1 MVKVKISD
9 ELMKEIEKKLEEIK
23 QENAML
29 LKRIMGERRTIIEEK
44 PKEEK
49 PKTETVKVS
58 ISDFFEHLK
67 KCPHCKAEARK
78 ILEEE
83 KPKEENP
90 KTEEKKEEKPKT
102 EEKKEEHVIE
112 TKAKKFY

>member
-1 MVKVKISD
+1 MVKEQRIKISD
-9 ELMKEIEKKLEEIK
+9 ELIKEIEKKLEEIK

-29 LKRIMGERRTIIEEK
+29 LKRIMGERKAIT
-44 PKEEK
+44 EEK

-83 KPKEENP
+83 KPKEEKP
-90 KTEEKKEEKPKT
+90 KTEEKTEEKPKT

>member
-9 ELMKEIEKKLEEIK
+9 EIMKEIEKKIEEIK

-29 LKRIMGERRTIIEEK
+29 LRRIMGERKIIT
-44 PKEEK
+44 EEK
-49 PKTETVKVS
+49 PKTETIKVS

-83 KPKEENP
+83 K
-90 KTEEKKEEKPKT
+90 KEEKQ
-102 EEKKEEHVIE
+102 EEKKEEHTIE
-112 TKAKKFY
+112 TKIKKVY

>member
-9 ELMKEIEKKLEEIK
+9 ELIKEIEKKLEEIK

-29 LKRIMGERRTIIEEK
+29 LKRIMGGRNIITEEK
-44 PKEEK
+44 TKEEK

-67 KCPHCKAEARK
+67 KCPHCKAEAKK

-83 KPKEENP
+83 KPK
-90 KTEEKKEEKPKT
+90 TEEKTEEKPKT

>member
-9 ELMKEIEKKLEEIK
+9 ELMKEIEKKIEEIK

-29 LKRIMGERRTIIEEK
+29 LRKIIEEK
-44 PKEEK
+44 KVTEEK

-58 ISDFFEHLK
+58 ISDFLEHLK

-83 KPKEENP
+83 KPKEE
-90 KTEEKKEEKPKT
+90 KQ
-102 EEKKEEHVIE
+102 EEKKEEHIIE
-112 TKAKKFY
+112 TKIKRVY